1 MITSTA
7 AGFSRAK
14 SISMYRLVGEQGFR
28 NRPGEIKAADNSF
41 HDYTTKRDEGTF
53 AETRRYGLES
63 GTHRHYVNNVI
74 GALRDLWH
82 LTNLQASWILS
93 VWFVG
98 IMVGAYPIGAR
109 C

>member
-1 MITSTA
+1 MRELLRRLDATGWNRVHTAITGALGIGWLLDAFEVT
-7 AGFSRAK
+7 
-14 SISMYRLVGEQGFR
+14 I
-28 NRPGEIKAADNSF
+28 
-41 HDYTTKRDEGTF
+41 
-53 AETRRYGLES
+53 
-63 GTHRHYVNNVI
+63 VNNVI